1 MKVRI
6 KDWDDAVKS
15 ALADSE
21 NLYVED
27 DSIFGIKREFG
38 DWGEV
43 IEGYKDGTYFCNDKC
58 FSYPLCVVDE
68 IIEDDVDEIV
78 EDNTEL
84 VNPDNILRYGKVIT
98 DDDMLVSDHDAYE
111 HIRIRLI
118 SYNGDLYYHKMVDGE
133 VVECSKVGMADD
145 TE

>member
-6 KDWDDAVKS
+6 KNWDDAVKA
-15 ALADSE
+15 ALTDAHDWD
-21 NLYVED
+21 VED
-27 DSIFGIKREFG
+27 DSIFFIGRECG
-38 DWGEV
+38 AWGEV
-43 IEGYKDGTYFCNDKC
+43 VEGYKDGIYFCSGNG
-58 FSYPLCVVDE
+58 FVYPLCV
-68 IIEDDVDEIV
+68 VDEIV
-78 EDNTEL
+78 EDNTEF

-133 VVECSKVGMADD
+133 LFECRKVGMADA
-145 TE
+145 